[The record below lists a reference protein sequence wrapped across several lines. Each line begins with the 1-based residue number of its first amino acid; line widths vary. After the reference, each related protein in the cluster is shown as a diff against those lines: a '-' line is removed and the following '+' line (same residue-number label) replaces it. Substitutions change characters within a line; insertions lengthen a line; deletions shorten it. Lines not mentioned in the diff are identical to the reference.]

1 MEILPII
8 TTLLGGIGLFLVG
21 MWLMTDGLK
30 LAAGNALRNLLFSW
44 TNSRLRGLST
54 GFMITSLVQ
63 ASGAVT
69 VATIGFAN
77 AGLLS
82 LEQAIWVIFGSNI
95 GTTMTG
101 WIVALLGFRINIEY
115 FALPLIGIGM
125 IIRLGGTNN
134 RISAIGQAIVGF
146 GLFFLG
152 ISVLKDGFTDYL
164 GDMTLPGTD
173 TAGIQIIL
181 LYLLFGV
188 LMTTLMQSSSA
199 AMIITLGAAESGL
212 IPLSSAAA
220 VVIGANLG
228 TTTIAIISVWGA
240 TPTAKRVAASH
251 VIFNLITASIALLI
265 LAPMLKFVT
274 YTQDVL
280 DLAESPAMTLA
291 LFHTAFNL
299 LGVILMWPLG
309 KYMLV
314 MLNKMFVDLAATSR
328 KPVYID
334 KPSLEVPA
342 LAIEALLKEL
352 DRTGVQALHSAQE
365 IINRGTDGRSEIEQ
379 VGLTPLITEIAD
391 YVAQLS
397 RKDLPENIAQSLP
410 SVIQV
415 AQKYLL
421 LEELAI
427 DIVELQGNVR
437 VTDSQ
442 QLENIHNYRELVTT
456 LLASIDTDI
465 KQGNQEKINQY
476 IEKLDEAY
484 DLLKFQILKTGSEGT
499 LGMVT
504 IDALLQQANILKK
517 IAKEAV
523 KAMTRLQEVKVMI
536 TPGQTVEVNTEI
548 KSA

>member
-1 MEILPII
+1 MEIFPII

-30 LAAGNALRNLLFSW
+30 LAAGNALRDLLFSW

-54 GFMITSLVQ
+54 GFMITGIVQ

-125 IIRLGGTNN
+125 IIRLSGTNN

-164 GDMTLPGTD
+164 GDMSLPGTD

-251 VIFNLITASIALLI
+251 VIFNMVTASIALLI

-309 KYMLV
+309 KYMV
-314 MLNKMFVDLAATSR
+314 DMLNKMFVDVTAASR

-352 DRTGVQALHSAQE
+352 DRAGVQSLHTAQE
-365 IINRGTDGRSEIEQ
+365 IINRGTDGRSDIEQ
-379 VGLTPLITEIAD
+379 TGLTPLITEIAD

-421 LEELAI
+421 LEELAT
-427 DIVELQGNVR
+427 DIVELQDKVR

-442 QLENIHNYRELVTT
+442 QLDNIRNYRELVTT

-484 DLLKFQILKTGSEGT
+484 DSLKFQILKTGSEGT

-523 KAMTRLQEVKVMI
+523 KVMTRLQEVKVMI
-536 TPGQTVEVNTEI
+536 TPGQTLEVHTEI